1 MEVSCRDDGASI
13 GNVDAAMVAE
23 SSVVPGVGEAMDNQ
37 LVLIIEDDLEI
48 VRILQAYFE
57 RDGFRTIGAADAELG
72 LAHHQRLRPDL
83 VVLDVKLPKMDG
95 YDVLAA
101 IRRYAETP
109 VIMVT
114 ALSEDIDKLQA
125 LRLGADDY
133 VVKPFNP
140 LEVVA
145 RARAI
150 LRRSQGGR
158 NIALLKIG
166 PLIID
171 SEAHVASVEADQ
183 KTVVLAL
190 TRTEFRLLHHM
201 GRAPNRVFDRSEL
214 VDACLPE
221 GEALDR
227 TVDTHIS
234 NIRRKLARAGAEGLL
249 SGVRGV
255 GYRLGVLHA

>member
-1 MEVSCRDDGASI
+1 
-13 GNVDAAMVAE
+13 
-23 SSVVPGVGEAMDNQ
+23 MDNQ
-37 LVLIIEDDLEI
+37 LVLLIEDDPEI

-57 RDGFRTIGAADAELG
+57 RDGFRTIAAGDAETG

-83 VVLDVKLPKMDG
+83 VVLDIKLPRMDG

-101 IRRYAETP
+101 IRRVADTP

-114 ALSEDIDKLQA
+114 ALAEDLDKLQA

-133 VVKPFNP
+133 VLKPFNP

-150 LRRSQGGR
+150 LRRSQGHQNPAVTR
-158 NIALLKIG
+158 IG
-166 PLIID
+166 PLTIEAD
-171 SEAHVASVEADQ
+171 AHVA
-183 KTVVLAL
+183 TVDSGRGAQVLAL
-190 TRTEFRLLHHM
+190 TRTEFRLLSHM
-201 GRAPNRVFDRSEL
+201 ARAPNRVFDRGEL

-221 GEALDR
+221 GEALNR
-227 TVDTHIS
+227 TVDSHVS
-234 NIRRKLARAGAEGLL
+234 NLRRKLARAGAEGLL

-255 GYRLGVLHA
+255 GYRLGLPHE